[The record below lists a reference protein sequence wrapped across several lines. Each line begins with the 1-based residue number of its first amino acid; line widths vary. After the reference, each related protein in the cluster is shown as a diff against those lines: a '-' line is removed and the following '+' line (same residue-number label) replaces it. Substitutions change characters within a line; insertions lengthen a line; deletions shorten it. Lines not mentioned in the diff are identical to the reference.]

1 MLIEERQHL
10 HQTHEV
16 KNQPKPLENY
26 NLYLED
32 QPLREAIQRH
42 GADWMED
49 RLRAF
54 GQHIGRAEFLQLG
67 DLANRFSPVLQT
79 HDRFGN
85 RRDEVEFHPA
95 YHELMRASIKA
106 EMHAL
111 PWNHPRAGAHVARAA
126 THYLLSQVEAGV
138 GCPITMSF
146 ASVPALRLQ
155 PEIADE
161 WVPRVTS
168 TKYDQRV
175 IPASQKTGSMIGMAM
190 TEKQGGS
197 DVRANDTRAVPIGAE
212 GPGQEYLLTGH
223 KWFVSGI
230 MADAFLATAHTENG
244 LTCFFVPKFLPDGT
258 KNRFFMLRLKD
269 KVGNRSNA
277 TGEVEL
283 LDTWARMVG
292 DEGRGV
298 PTIIEMVNH
307 TRLDC
312 AIGMASVMR
321 QALTQAIHNCAHRAA
336 FGNTLLDQPLMQN
349 VLADLAL
356 ESEAATTLMMR
367 MAQAYDDLREDPKT
381 RHFTRMVTAVG
392 KYWISKRA
400 PHFVFECMECL
411 GGSGYVEECNM
422 PRLYREAPVCAIW
435 EGSGNVISLDM
446 LRALHKDPATLPAF
460 LAELDHARGGDKRL
474 DAFLDKLSGEFED
487 LDGAEPRARRIMEK
501 LALALQASLLMRFAP
516 DYVADAFI
524 ASRIAGDHGNEYG
537 TLPKNTAFRDI
548 IDRVRPKAE

>member
-1 MLIEERQHL
+1 MITEENQRVY
-10 HQTHEV
+10 QTHAV
-16 KNQPKPLENY
+16 QNQPTVLENY
-26 NLYLED
+26 NPYLED
-32 QPLREAIQRH
+32 RALREGVERG
-42 GADWMED
+42 GAGWAEE
-49 RLRAF
+49 RLVAF
-54 GQHIGRAEFLQLG
+54 GEKTGRAEFIELG
-67 DLANRFSPVLQT
+67 TLANKFSPVLQT
-79 HDRFGN
+79 HDRFGQ

-95 YHELMRASIKA
+95 YYELMRTGIAA

-111 PWNHPRAGAHVARAA
+111 PWNRPERGSHVARAA
-126 THYLLSQVEAGV
+126 IHYLLSQAEAGV

-146 ASVPALRLQ
+146 AAVPALRIQ

-168 TKYDQRV
+168 TKYDPRV
-175 IPASQKTGSMIGMAM
+175 IPASEKTGSMIGMAM

-197 DVRANDTRAVPIGAE
+197 DVRANDTRAVAIGAE

-244 LTCFFVPKFLPDGT
+244 LTCFLVPKFLPDGS

-292 DEGRGV
+292 EEGRGV

-312 AIGMASVMR
+312 AIGMSSIMR
-321 QALTQAIHNCAHRAA
+321 QALAQALHFCGGRAA
-336 FGNTLLDQPLMQN
+336 FGKTLIDQPLMQN
-349 VLADLAL
+349 VLADLAI

-367 MAQAYDDLREDPKT
+367 MAQAYDELRENPEV

-392 KYWISKRA
+392 KYWICKRS
-400 PHFVFECMECL
+400 PHFVYECMECL

-446 LRALHKDPATLPAF
+446 LRALSKDPETLPAF
-460 LAELDHARGGDKRL
+460 LAEVNQARGGDKRL
-474 DAFLDKLSGEFED
+474 DAFLDSLPGEFRD
-487 LDGAEPRARRIMEK
+487 LDTIEKRARRVMER
-501 LALALQASLLMRFAP
+501 LALALQGSLLVRYAP
-516 DYVADAFI
+516 DYVADTFI

-537 TLPKNTAFRDI
+537 TLPPGTNFAAI
-548 IDRVRPKAE
+548 VDRARPKVG

>member
-1 MLIEERQHL
+1 MITDERQHL
-10 HQTHEV
+10 YQTHEV
-16 KNQPKPLENY
+16 KNQPTVLQDY
-26 NLYLED
+26 NPYHED
-32 QPLREAIQRH
+32 RALREAVER
-42 GADWMED
+42 GSAGWAEE

-54 GQHIGRAEFLQLG
+54 GEKTGRAEFIELG
-67 DLANRFSPVLQT
+67 NLANKFSPVLQT
-79 HDRFGN
+79 HDRFGH

-95 YHELMRASIKA
+95 YYELMRTGIAA

-111 PWNHPRAGAHVARAA
+111 PWNQPGPGAHVARAA
-126 THYLLSQVEAGV
+126 IHYLLSQVEAGV

-146 ASVPALRLQ
+146 ASVPALRQQ
-155 PEIADE
+155 PDVAAE
-161 WVPRVTS
+161 WVPRVTA
-168 TKYDQRV
+168 TVYDPRV
-175 IPASQKTGSMIGMAM
+175 IPAAEKTQSMIGMAM

-197 DVRANDTRAVPIGAE
+197 DVRANDTRAVPIGPE

-230 MADAFLATAHTENG
+230 MADAFLATANTERG
-244 LTCFFVPKFLPDGT
+244 LCCFLVPKFLPDGT
-258 KNRFFMLRLKD
+258 KNRFFMLKLKD

-292 DEGRGV
+292 GEGRGV

-312 AIGMASVMR
+312 AIGMSSVMR
-321 QALTQAIHNCAHRAA
+321 QALAQAMHFCAHRAA
-336 FGNTLLDQPLMQN
+336 FGATLIDQPLMQN

-367 MAQAYDDLREDPKT
+367 MAQAYDDLAADPNE

-392 KYWISKRA
+392 KYWTCKRA
-400 PHFVFECMECL
+400 PQFVYECMECM
-411 GGSGYVEECNM
+411 GGSGYVEECAM

-446 LRALHKDPATLPAF
+446 LRALHKDPDTLPAF
-460 LAELDHARGGDKRL
+460 LAEVNKARGGNTHL
-474 DAFLDKLSGEFED
+474 DAFLDSLPAEFRD
-487 LDGAEPRARRIMEK
+487 LRDIERRARRIMEK
-501 LALALQASLLMRFAP
+501 LALALQASLLTRFAA

-524 ASRIAGDHGNEYG
+524 ESRIVRNRGSEYG
-537 TLPKNTAFRDI
+537 TLPPSVDCRSI
-548 IDRVRPKAE
+548 IQRAWPQVN